1 MPSLLARVASTVSAR
16 LGRESPLVRAL
27 RPAYE
32 RLLEVATLGHGTEWS
47 VNGEVFRIDP
57 RMRRFLP
64 PETEPE
70 LWALLRGMVGPRDVV
85 LDIGSFLG
93 VYGMAMARWGARV
106 FAFEPTPAVARTLRR
121 HVELNGLS
129 DRVTVNEVALGAA
142 PGSVTFHQHDEPYR
156 NAVSAHDPKG
166 APRGTVEVQ
175 MTTVDEFC
183 RARALRPTL
192 IRMDVQGL
200 EAEVL
205 RGARQT
211 LAACRDGFRAV
222 VEVHPQLWGAHGLT
236 PASFDALLAELGLR
250 ARPVTASEPLYTP
263 DGHVILEPA

>member
-1 MPSLLARVASTVSAR
+1 MPSLLARVASSVSAR
-16 LGRESPLVRAL
+16 LGRGSLLVRAL

-32 RLLEVATLGHGTEWS
+32 QLLEVASLGHGTEWS

-57 RMRRFLP
+57 RVRRFVP

-70 LWALLRGMVGPRDVV
+70 LWALLRGMVGPKDVV

-93 VYGMAMARWGARV
+93 IYGMAMARWGARV
-106 FAFEPTPAVARTLRR
+106 FAFEPTPGVARTLRR
-121 HVELNGLS
+121 HVQLNGLS
-129 DRVTVNEVALGAA
+129 ERVTVNELALGAS
-142 PGSVTFHQHDEPYR
+142 PGSVTLHQHGEPYR
-156 NAVSAHDPKG
+156 NAVSAYDPKG
-166 APRGTVEVQ
+166 ERLGTVEVQ

-183 RARALRPTL
+183 RARDLRPTL

-211 LAACRDGFRAV
+211 LAACRGGLRV
-222 VEVHPQLWGAHGLT
+222 VLEAHPQLWEAHGVT
-236 PASFDALLAELGLR
+236 PASFDALLADLGVR
-250 ARPVTASEPLYTP
+250 ARPVSASEPLYTP
-263 DGHVILEPA
+263 DGHVLLEPA